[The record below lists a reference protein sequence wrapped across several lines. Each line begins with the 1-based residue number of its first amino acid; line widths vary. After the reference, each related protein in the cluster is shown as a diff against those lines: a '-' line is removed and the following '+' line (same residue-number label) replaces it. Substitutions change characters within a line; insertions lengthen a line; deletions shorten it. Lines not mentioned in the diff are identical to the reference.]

1 MNVIRLMKG
10 VVGGIAVAGG
20 LLLVPISS
28 ATAAPP
34 NTGCPVGYQLQ
45 PISFLNPSFTGIADN
60 VNHDGKICARPQQT
74 PRGIHFSIMDN
85 TAPSR

>member
-1 MNVIRLMKG
+1 MNVIRLTKG
-10 VVGGIAVAGG
+10 VVAGIAVTGG
-20 LLLVPISS
+20 LLLAPASS

-34 NTGCPVGYQLQ
+34 NLGCPTGYQIE

-60 VNHDGKICARPQQT
+60 VNHDGLICVRPQVT
-74 PRGIHFSIMDN
+74 PLGTHFSITDN

>member
-20 LLLVPISS
+20 LLLIPISS

-34 NTGCPVGYQLQ
+34 NTGCPVGYQLK
-45 PISFLNPSFTGIADN
+45 PISFLGPSFTGIADN
-60 VNHDGKICARPQQT
+60 VNHDGLICARPQVT
-74 PRGIHFSIMDN
+74 PLGTHFSIMDN